1 MTEKPFW
8 INQFL
13 IKEGDWMQEGRIV
26 KSLSGFYYVE
36 TKDQLYTCK
45 GRGVFRNKKI
55 SPLVGDFVE
64 LDETASD
71 EGYITHVKPRKNEL
85 VRPPVANVTQGMIVS
100 SVVQPNFSSFLTDR
114 FITLLEYKQMKPVL
128 LITKI
133 DLANENELKEI
144 KAITAYYEAIGYS
157 VFLMQPKRDAIS
169 VIKNKLDS
177 EVTVLAGQSGAGKST
192 LLNHLAPS
200 LNLQTKEISTSLG
213 RGKHTTRHVELF
225 SVANGLVADTP
236 GFSSLEFPDMKPE
249 ELSSCFI
256 EFETYKQQCKFRG
269 CLHYK
274 EPNCKVKDAVDRDII
289 AEFRYKNYVTFLEEI
304 LNRKPRY

>member
-1 MTEKPFW
+1 MYRVDLLSPHS
-8 INQFL
+8 
-13 IKEGDWMQEGRIV
+13 
-26 KSLSGFYYVE
+26 KS
-36 TKDQLYTCK
+36 
-45 GRGVFRNKKI
+45 RGVFRNKKI

-71 EGYITHVKPRKNEL
+71 EGYITHVKSRKNKL

-133 DLANENELKEI
+133 DLANESELKEI
-144 KAITAYYEAIGYS
+144 KDITAYYESIGYS
-157 VFLMQPKRDAIS
+157 VFFMQPEKDAIS
-169 VIKNKLDS
+169 VIRNKLDN

-249 ELSSCFI
+249 ELSSCFT
-256 EFETYKQQCKFRG
+256 EFETYNQQCKFRG
-269 CLHYK
+269 CIHYK
-274 EPNCKVKDAVDRDII
+274 EPNCKVKDAVDKELI
-289 AEFRYKNYVTFLEEI
+289 AEFRYKNYITFSEEI
-304 LNRKPRY
+304 LDRKPRY

>member
-1 MTEKPFW
+1 A
-8 INQFL
+8 L
-13 IKEGDWMQEGRIV
+13 IC
-26 KSLSGFYYVE
+26 FFYVE
-36 TKDQLYTCK
+36 TKDQLYACI

-71 EGYITHVKPRKNEL
+71 EGYITHVKSRKNKL

-133 DLANENELKEI
+133 DLANESELKEI
-144 KAITAYYEAIGYS
+144 KDITAYYESIGYS
-157 VFLMQPKRDAIS
+157 VFFMQPEKDAIS
-169 VIKNKLDS
+169 VIRNKLDN

-192 LLNHLAPS
+192 LLNHLDPS

-249 ELSSCFI
+249 ELSSCFT
-256 EFETYKQQCKFRG
+256 EFETYNQQCKFRG
-269 CLHYK
+269 CIHYK
-274 EPNCKVKDAVDRDII
+274 EPNCKVKDAVDKELI
-289 AEFRYKNYVTFLEEI
+289 AEFRYKNYITFLEEI